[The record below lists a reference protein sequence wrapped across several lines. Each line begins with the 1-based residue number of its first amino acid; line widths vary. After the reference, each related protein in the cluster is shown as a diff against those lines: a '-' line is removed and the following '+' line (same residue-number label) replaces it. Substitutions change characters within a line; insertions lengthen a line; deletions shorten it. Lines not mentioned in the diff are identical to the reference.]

1 MIIFFR
7 SIIGAIA
14 HNHVSLKRASECD
27 TQLAAVPAASSV
39 ITLHT
44 YIKNLYSAKIV
55 KRIRGALAF
64 NSSLQRCSASIR
76 LAVLS
81 RCRAWTLLQ
90 LQMALGKKTAT
101 LSTLCILSNRF
112 VSCRMICHIKVTAAP
127 QLGDDCAG
135 NRPTSGNATNL
146 IKDCRHRW
154 NAATGRDDASGRAGR
169 RKVRQM
175 YSLPGVSV
183 HRAAPTTIRVTD

>member
-1 MIIFFR
+1 MVIF
-7 SIIGAIA
+7 SEVSLGAIA

-81 RCRAWTLLQ
+81 RCCAWTLLQ
-90 LQMALGKKTAT
+90 LQMALEKNCNAVNALHLIEPFCQLSHDLSHQSDSCTAT
-101 LSTLCILSNRF
+101 RRRLR
-112 VSCRMICHIKVTAAP
+112 R
-127 QLGDDCAG
+127 Q
-135 NRPTSGNATNL
+135 PT
-146 IKDCRHRW
+146 D
-154 NAATGRDDASGRAGR
+154 
-169 RKVRQM
+169 VRQ
-175 YSLPGVSV
+175 
-183 HRAAPTTIRVTD
+183 RDEFN